1 MNASF
6 YNEIKKILIS
16 ARNKVYQTA
25 NFAMVEAYWNIGK
38 SIIEEQGGRMTQKEL
53 SDACLIEVTTMSRTL
68 DRLEKMGLIIRE
80 NNPECRRSWIIKLTK
95 EGEAKADEVSD
106 LFNMA
111 EDIFCQDISEE
122 ELSNM
127 CATLEKIERNLNEA
141 IKKQDETA

>member
-1 MNASF
+1 
-6 YNEIKKILIS
+6 
-16 ARNKVYQTA
+16 
-25 NFAMVEAYWNIGK
+25 
-38 SIIEEQGGRMTQKEL
+38 
-53 SDACLIEVTTMSRTL
+53 
-68 DRLEKMGLIIRE
+68 
-80 NNPECRRSWIIKLTK
+80 
-95 EGEAKADEVSD
+95 VSD